1 MIKRIIF
8 ITSFLL
14 TVLFLTYCFYP
25 VIIYDTKLSQH
36 VNHSPAESLAP
47 WRIYLID
54 RNGEV
59 ITDKMYPNGYYKFID
74 TSECFSPPQ
83 SPSTEGEANLGEQ
96 GEFSC
101 KFVQALI
108 QVEDKNYYSH
118 WGVNLPAK
126 LRAIRDNFSGKRVSG
141 GSTITEQY
149 VKNKYFKNHKR
160 SYLQKMRE
168 AVLALYFSLPR
179 GGRWLSESE
188 DGGSKFITQK
198 NHILNIY
205 YHDAYFGN
213 HLYGVGAA
221 IEVYF
226 GKESLEDLT
235 EEEIVIL
242 LSLLHNPGIQSLEEE
257 YFRTYFD
264 QVKQRLGYD
273 FKRTYTGKLPQK
285 NNIDRFPFV
294 TQNAKKLPLLPGHSF
309 LPLDEGELWVLP
321 HRGKVNYEV
330 REDTLEW
337 RCPKDG
343 GSCSWVESTLSIDA
357 ELQQF
362 SKDILNQTLSE
373 LKGKNVTNGAIFAIK
388 PSSWEVLIYQGS
400 KDFYASDIDGQVDV
414 IQARRQPGSTMK
426 PFLYLLALESG
437 ANPDDLILDIESE
450 YNSFQEGKVYISENY
465 SLKQYGLVRLKKA
478 LGNSFNNASVRL
490 GRELG
495 LQKVYEFYEKYGF
508 EFDFWAEHYG
518 YSLVLGNP
526 SIPLEGLV
534 RSYAQLLPATTP
546 PVFVNSDIPL
556 HEGEQV
562 DFQKKQESPS
572 WREMSEGQRER
583 VNKFLLYDILS
594 DSDNRD
600 VSFGV
605 NSILNTSIPQAVK
618 TGTSS
623 DFRDNL
629 VLSYHP
635 DFVLGAWIGNNDNS
649 SMQGVTGIT
658 WAGYVWHQIIEKA
671 ISLGYIS
678 DREIPLPEWITNTHY
693 CLDSKC
699 FRRENIYSRSEKQYE
714 SRLAEG
720 SFAREDVYESLS
732 QYEISKLEELWI
744 EMR

>member
-1 MIKRIIF
+1 
-8 ITSFLL
+8 
-14 TVLFLTYCFYP
+14 
-25 VIIYDTKLSQH
+25 
-36 VNHSPAESLAP
+36 
-47 WRIYLID
+47 
-54 RNGEV
+54 
-59 ITDKMYPNGYYKFID
+59 MYPNGYYKFID

-309 LPLDEGELWVLP
+309 LPLDEGEL
-321 HRGKVNYEV
+321 
-330 REDTLEW
+330 
-337 RCPKDG
+337 
-343 GSCSWVESTLSIDA
+343 
-357 ELQQF
+357 
-362 SKDILNQTLSE
+362 
-373 LKGKNVTNGAIFAIK
+373 
-388 PSSWEVLIYQGS
+388 
-400 KDFYASDIDGQVDV
+400 
-414 IQARRQPGSTMK
+414 
-426 PFLYLLALESG
+426 
-437 ANPDDLILDIESE
+437 
-450 YNSFQEGKVYISENY
+450 
-465 SLKQYGLVRLKKA
+465 
-478 LGNSFNNASVRL
+478 
-490 GRELG
+490 
-495 LQKVYEFYEKYGF
+495 
-508 EFDFWAEHYG
+508 
-518 YSLVLGNP
+518 
-526 SIPLEGLV
+526 
-534 RSYAQLLPATTP
+534 
-546 PVFVNSDIPL
+546 
-556 HEGEQV
+556 
-562 DFQKKQESPS
+562 
-572 WREMSEGQRER
+572 
-583 VNKFLLYDILS
+583 
-594 DSDNRD
+594 
-600 VSFGV
+600 
-605 NSILNTSIPQAVK
+605 
-618 TGTSS
+618 
-623 DFRDNL
+623 
-629 VLSYHP
+629 
-635 DFVLGAWIGNNDNS
+635 
-649 SMQGVTGIT
+649 
-658 WAGYVWHQIIEKA
+658 
-671 ISLGYIS
+671 
-678 DREIPLPEWITNTHY
+678 
-693 CLDSKC
+693 
-699 FRRENIYSRSEKQYE
+699 
-714 SRLAEG
+714 
-720 SFAREDVYESLS
+720 
-732 QYEISKLEELWI
+732 
-744 EMR
+744 